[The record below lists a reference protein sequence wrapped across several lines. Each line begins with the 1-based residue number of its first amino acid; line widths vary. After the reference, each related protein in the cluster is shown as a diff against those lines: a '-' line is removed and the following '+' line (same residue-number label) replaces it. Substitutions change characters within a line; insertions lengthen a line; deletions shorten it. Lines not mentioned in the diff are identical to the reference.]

1 MLRPLCCHSL
11 RFLWPSPTSSGEL
24 GHVGSSGLPPRCLAN
39 WAMWAW
45 TCRTCC
51 HRWFGFSTPGCP
63 GCASGPSPMGRGFP
77 VGSASFSASISWL
90 WPVSDGLPSGPHGQ
104 WLARG
109 SFSSPSL
116 LCQRVPWVPVV
127 SGSSWLLPQSG
138 GVSSIRL
145 ASLCCSA
152 FCSTFSP
159 RLVGLVLSS
168 GASFGCVVAPPCCF
182 CLFAQ
187 ILLRIPRA
195 FRSIFSTLL
204 GNFMTKTLFS
214 LLSRGQVVVHDAHE
228 PVRLSPKLASL
239 VKALSKLL
247 VLLSFSV
254 SKCLPRGFVHVISP
268 RLALDAPGNPLV
280 YWRVLH
286 M

>member
-116 LCQRVPWVPVV
+116 LCPLVPWVPVV
-127 SGSSWLLPQSG
+127 SG
-138 GVSSIRL
+138 
-145 ASLCCSA
+145 LCCSA
-152 FCSTFSP
+152 FCSAFSP
-159 RLVGLVLSS
+159 RLVGLIPSS

-182 CLFAQ
+182 CLFAR

-204 GNFMTKTLFS
+204 GNFVTKTLFS
-214 LLSRGQVVVHDAHE
+214 MLSQGRYDAHE
-228 PVRLSPKLASL
+228 PVCLSPKLASL
-239 VKALSKLL
+239 VKALSRLL

-254 SKCLPRGFVHVISP
+254 STCLPRGFVHVVSP
-268 RLALDAPGNPLV
+268 RLAPDAPGNPLV
-280 YWRVLH
+280 QWVWRVLH